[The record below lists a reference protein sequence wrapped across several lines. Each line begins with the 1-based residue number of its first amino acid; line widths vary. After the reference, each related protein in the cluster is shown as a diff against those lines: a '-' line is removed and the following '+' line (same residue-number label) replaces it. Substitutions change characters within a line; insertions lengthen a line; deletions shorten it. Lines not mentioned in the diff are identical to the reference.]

1 MLRSLALI
9 GFVLQLGGIAVNGW
23 GLRLGWRHTATGGER
38 PFDPVARA
46 VQRWLR
52 RLIDVFRRLV
62 HRPRSQSVAVAGVA
76 SAAATASARVSKKY
90 QPLVTDLS
98 LDDKVAELDQRSRG
112 LAAEI
117 TRVESQLL
125 GQLQEQRLDHVG
137 LHQTFR
143 EYADERERTARQRDI
158 QGIRFQ
164 AVGLAL
170 VTLGSIIQALGSL
183 LA

>member
-1 MLRSLALI
+1 M
-9 GFVLQLGGIAVNGW
+9 
-23 GLRLGWRHTATGGER
+23 
-38 PFDPVARA
+38 
-46 VQRWLR
+46 
-52 RLIDVFRRLV
+52 
-62 HRPRSQSVAVAGVA
+62 
-76 SAAATASARVSKKY
+76 SKKY
-90 QPLVTDLS
+90 QPLVADLS